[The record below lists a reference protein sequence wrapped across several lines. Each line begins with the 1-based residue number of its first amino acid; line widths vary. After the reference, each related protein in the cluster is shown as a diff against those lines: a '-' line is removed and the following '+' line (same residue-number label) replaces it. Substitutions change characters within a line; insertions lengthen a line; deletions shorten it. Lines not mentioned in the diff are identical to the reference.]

1 MYKIYGMCNIYLLT
15 AVGEFARL
23 PYLWWSSRGWN
34 FLSRTPAERRRLRL
48 HWLVNPHML
57 LTPHGVFFVVVASG
71 CYECA
76 IFDIPTE
83 DRVRIRIYSIRVRT
97 WYILYLVYSCSSGP
111 FIVPLCATGK
121 NRRYI
126 QRQPALLRIGEH
138 IGFSVETENRA
149 KRFHRRSYSR
159 EPAL

>member
-1 MYKIYGMCNIYLLT
+1 MYKIYGMCNIYLST

-34 FLSRTPAERRRLRL
+34 FLSRTCWEEKTSTTLIGQSSHA
-48 HWLVNPHML
+48 
-57 LTPHGVFFVVVASG
+57 PHGVFFVVVASG

-111 FIVPLCATGK
+111 FIVPVCATGK

>member
-1 MYKIYGMCNIYLLT
+1 MVFSWLEFSFTHLLR
-15 AVGEFARL
+15 GEDFDHIDWSIL
-23 PYLWWSSRGWN
+23 TCSSRCFFRGRCEW
-34 FLSRTPAERRRLRL
+34 LLRVCDFR
-48 HWLVNPHML
+48 HPDRGQS
-57 LTPHGVFFVVVASG
+57 TYS
-71 CYECA
+71 Y
-76 IFDIPTE
+76 IFYT
-83 DRVRIRIYSIRVRT
+83 ST

-111 FIVPLCATGK
+111 FIVPVCATGK